1 MTSAKES
8 QGKKI
13 RTLKDL
19 QRIKER
25 VANETALREDGYR
38 ACVTVHMG
46 TCGIASGSR
55 EVMAALMD
63 ELADSGRNDVRLTTS
78 GCIGVCSHEP
88 VMTVEVLDS
97 EGVLYGDLEP
107 DDARHVFRE
116 HILEGKVVPQFVV
129 SLGTE
134 SSL

>member
-1 MTSAKES
+1 MSAKGS
-8 QGKKI
+8 PRKKI

-25 VANETALREDGYR
+25 VTNETALREDGYR
-38 ACVTVHMG
+38 ARVTVHMG
-46 TCGIASGSR
+46 TCGIASGAR

-134 SSL
+134 SS